1 MTKKVSSLTDSSKS
15 LLPRKEKATY
25 LWDNQHDE
33 PDTEI
38 VGVIAVSQ
46 TAKQN
51 VGGYLHH
58 QANFYPSSHHKDDR
72 FITDKDGS
80 VNPEIQAQLAWLGAQ
95 ILGMSQLEITG
106 SEMLGAAFNLEVL
119 NPSPGVYQIQL
130 TYPTIT
136 DGADGADGADG
147 LNLYLRETST
157 GLMQSNEP
165 DYDPETLIYA
175 YYRADATRRATAFL
189 AQANDSRLVLYNASA
204 VQKLALG
211 IVSGVNELDT
221 RESQLLVRFGASTTN
236 TRRVYFNTDG
246 TIQFVNSVVTPT
258 AKFEVF
264 NDVSALDV
272 AKFEGRTGQA
282 TGTAVLHLG
291 VVNQEGSG
299 FDGDAI
305 RVRGLNSVTATRSPG
320 IMKVDKHGRLLN
332 SDHHQLQVLS
342 TGVTPAV
349 YKVAAQRTATLL
361 SASGSN
367 YLSRSIDTLYKD
379 GSPIETMRQEI
390 LSDAAPAIGFLG
402 HTAQERIDIG
412 VLDCA
417 GNEAAYTAL
426 NALVAFGLI
435 DGTVSLGDAPVI
447 PETLPM
453 LTRCQIATALPLWI
467 YSHMLEFAVR
477 EATYDDILY
486 DVGTRTTTIKNTL
499 DVFIPDTGALLGWV
513 NDEWTNIG
521 VAPDEAAVLF
531 RLVDIRDYCQSAETA
546 RRFYCALDDNG
557 KIDDVGYLGLLALL
571 EGSGDISEPE
581 TSFYNFMR
589 SLDAGSISVLTA
601 QLAYSDVVDPD
612 PDCSTFD
619 CELWSLGM
627 SFNLDDWSDATDLI
641 TGDYESGIGYTA
653 YDGAVLGIEFPYHI
667 IAANFRVCYNEA
679 DLTAA
684 EIRVQNL
691 DTAVWTNI
699 TPLINCKTYE
709 YAESAP
715 LGIKIEITAPSGT
728 DLGIILERVFLTGL
742 GTAPEP
748 D

>member
-1 MTKKVSSLTDSSKS
+1 MTKKIGNHKDSNKGF
-15 LLPRKEKATY
+15 LPRREKEDY

-38 VGVIAVSQ
+38 VGVIAVSLE
-46 TAKQN
+46 AKQQ
-51 VGGYLHH
+51 VGGFLHH
-58 QANFYPSSHHKDDR
+58 AANFYPSSHHKDDR

-80 VNPEIQAQLAWLGAQ
+80 VNPEVQARLAWLGAQ
-95 ILGMSQLEITG
+95 ILGMSNLEITG

-136 DGADGADGADG
+136 DGEDGEDGEDG

-157 GLMQSNEP
+157 GLMQSNEA

-175 YYRADATRRATAFL
+175 YYRADATRRAAAFL
-189 AQANDSRLVLYNASA
+189 AQSDTSRLVLYNAA
-204 VQKLALG
+204 NVQKLALG
-211 IVSGVNELDT
+211 LVSGVNELDT

-246 TIQFVNSVVTPT
+246 TIQFVNSVIAPT
-258 AKFEVF
+258 AKFEVY
-264 NDVSALDV
+264 NDVSALDAV
-272 AKFEGRTGQA
+272 KVEGRTGQA

-291 VVNQEGSG
+291 VVNQESSG
-299 FDGDAI
+299 TDGDAI
-305 RVRGLNSVTATRSPG
+305 RVRGLNSVTATRAPG
-320 IMKVDKHGRLLN
+320 ILKVDKHGRLLN

-342 TGVTPAV
+342 TGVTPSV
-349 YKVAAQRTATLL
+349 YKIAAQRTATLL
-361 SASGSN
+361 SASGTN

-435 DGTVSLGDAPVI
+435 EGTVSLGDAPVI
-447 PETLPM
+447 PEVLPM
-453 LTRCQIATALPLWI
+453 LTRCQIAIALPRWI

-477 EATYDDILY
+477 EATYDDSLY
-486 DVGTRTTTIKNTL
+486 DVGSRTTSIKNQF
-499 DVFIPDTGALLGWV
+499 DVFVPDTGALLGWV

-521 VAPDEAAVLF
+521 VAPDETAILF
-531 RLVDIRDYCQSAETA
+531 RLIDIRDYCQSTETA
-546 RRFYCALDDNG
+546 RRFYCALDEHG
-557 KIDDVGYLGLLALL
+557 HIDDIAYLGLLALL
-571 EGSGDISEPE
+571 EGSGDVGEPE

-589 SLDAGSISVLTA
+589 SFNAGSISVLTA
-601 QLAYSDVVDPD
+601 QLAYSDHVDPD
-612 PDCSTFD
+612 ADCSLFD
-619 CELWSLGM
+619 CEYWDVGM
-627 SFNLDDWSDATDLI
+627 VFSLDDWSDSVDLI
-641 TGDYESGIGYTA
+641 TGDYVPSSGYQSC
-653 YDGAVLGIEFPYHI
+653 DGGVLGLEFPYHI
-667 IAANFRVCYNEA
+667 LSASFRICHTEPDAA
-679 DLTAA
+679 AA
-684 EIRVQNL
+684 EIRVLNL
-691 DTAVWTNI
+691 DTSVWTNI

-709 YAESAP
+709 YIESAP
-715 LGIKIEITAPSGT
+715 LGIKIEITPAAGAGT
-728 DLGIILERVFLTGL
+728 CVILTDIYLTGL
-742 GTAPEP
+742 GAAPEP